1 MEEQLQRRYD
11 WFHTPNLQQKFFLLS
26 KVEDMLTKEE
36 IEAFLLECMNKGL
49 LQQFFFQAL
58 LDFRFVNK
66 WKTEFLVMLYKKN
79 PEYISYFLNY
89 L

>member
-11 WFHTPNLQQKFFLLS
+11 WFHTSNLQQKFFLLS